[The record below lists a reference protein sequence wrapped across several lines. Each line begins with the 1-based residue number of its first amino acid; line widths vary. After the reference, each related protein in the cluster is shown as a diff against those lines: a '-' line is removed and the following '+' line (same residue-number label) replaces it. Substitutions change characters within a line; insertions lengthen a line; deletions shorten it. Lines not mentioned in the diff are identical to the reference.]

1 MKVHAIT
8 DVGRVRDSNQDYCM
22 YITDPIGDLP
32 NLFLVA
38 DGMGGHKS
46 GDLASRFT
54 VDTFREL
61 VQSYDSLDTV
71 TILTRAV
78 KEVNKLLIRKS
89 LESSDYEGMGTTLVA
104 ATIEGD
110 TLKVANVGD
119 SRLYI
124 INEDICQITRDH
136 SLVEEMVQRGQLEKD
151 EARTHANKNIIT
163 RAIGV
168 DNDVTPEIFSVD
180 LEEGSKI
187 LICTDGLTNM
197 VDDGRIQR
205 LVKKGGTVKD
215 ITERLVQAAMEG
227 GGKDNITVMVIDPD
241 TER

>member
-8 DVGRVRDSNQDYCM
+8 DVGRVRDSNQDFCM
-22 YITDPIGDLP
+22 YITEPIGDLP

-54 VDTFREL
+54 VETFREL

-71 TILTRAV
+71 TLLTKAV

-104 ATIEGD
+104 ATIEGN

-119 SRLYI
+119 SRLYT

-187 LICTDGLTNM
+187 LMCTDGLTNM
-197 VDDGRIQR
+197 VDDGRIKR
-205 LVKKGGTVKD
+205 LVKKGGTVED
-215 ITERLVQAAMEG
+215 ITERLMQAAIEG

>member
-22 YITDPIGDLP
+22 YITEPIGDLP

>member
-1 MKVHAIT
+1 
-8 DVGRVRDSNQDYCM
+8 
-22 YITDPIGDLP
+22 
-32 NLFLVA
+32 
-38 DGMGGHKS
+38 
-46 GDLASRFT
+46 
-54 VDTFREL
+54 
-61 VQSYDSLDTV
+61 
-71 TILTRAV
+71 
-78 KEVNKLLIRKS
+78 
-89 LESSDYEGMGTTLVA
+89 
-104 ATIEGD
+104 
-110 TLKVANVGD
+110 
-119 SRLYI
+119 
-124 INEDICQITRDH
+124 
-136 SLVEEMVQRGQLEKD
+136 MVQRGQLEKD

>member
-54 VDTFREL
+54 VETFREL

-71 TILTRAV
+71 TLLTKAV
-78 KEVNKLLIRKS
+78 KEANKLLIRKS

-180 LEEGSKI
+180 LEEGLKI
-187 LICTDGLTNM
+187 LMCTDGLTNM

-205 LVKKGGTVKD
+205 LVKKGGSVKD
-215 ITERLVQAAMEG
+215 ITERLVQPANG
-227 GGKDNITVMVIDPD
+227 
-241 TER
+241 RRRQR

>member
-1 MKVHAIT
+1 MKVHAVT
-8 DVGRVRDSNQDYCM
+8 DVGRVRETNQDFCSY
-22 YITDPIGDLP
+22 TTEPIGALP

-38 DGMGGHKS
+38 DGMGGHRS

-54 VDTFREL
+54 VETFREL
-61 VQSYDSLDTV
+61 VQNYDSFDTV
-71 TILTRAV
+71 TILTDAV

-89 LESSDYEGMGTTLVA
+89 LESPDYEGMGTTLVA
-104 ATIEGD
+104 ATIEGNM
-110 TLKVANVGD
+110 LKVANVGD
-119 SRLYI
+119 SRLYLI
-124 INEDICQITRDH
+124 KDDICQITRDH

-168 DNDVTPEIFSVD
+168 DNDVTPELFSVD
-180 LEEGSKI
+180 IEKGSKI

-197 VDDGRIQR
+197 VDDNKIER
-205 LVKKGGTVKD
+205 LVKKGGTVRD
-215 ITERLVQAAMEG
+215 ITERLVTAALDG

-241 TER
+241 SER

>member
-8 DVGRVRDSNQDYCM
+8 DVGRVRDSNQDFCM
-22 YITDPIGDLP
+22 YITEPIGDLP

-54 VDTFREL
+54 VETFREL

-71 TILTRAV
+71 TLLTKAV

-104 ATIEGD
+104 ATIEGN

-119 SRLYI
+119 SRLYT

-187 LICTDGLTNM
+187 LMCTDGLTNM

-205 LVKKGGTVKD
+205 LVKKGGTVED
-215 ITERLVQAAMEG
+215 ITERLMQAAIEG

>member
-22 YITDPIGDLP
+22 YITEPIGDLP

-78 KEVNKLLIRKS
+78 KEPL
-89 LESSDYEGMGTTLVA
+89 
-104 ATIEGD
+104 
-110 TLKVANVGD
+110 
-119 SRLYI
+119 
-124 INEDICQITRDH
+124 Q
-136 SLVEEMVQRGQLEKD
+136 
-151 EARTHANKNIIT
+151 
-163 RAIGV
+163 
-168 DNDVTPEIFSVD
+168 
-180 LEEGSKI
+180 
-187 LICTDGLTNM
+187 
-197 VDDGRIQR
+197 
-205 LVKKGGTVKD
+205 
-215 ITERLVQAAMEG
+215 
-227 GGKDNITVMVIDPD
+227 
-241 TER
+241 

>member
-22 YITDPIGDLP
+22 YITEPIGDLP
-32 NLFLVA
+32 NLFRVA

>member
-8 DVGRVRDSNQDYCM
+8 DVGRVRDSNQDFCM
-22 YITDPIGDLP
+22 YITEPIGDLP

-54 VDTFREL
+54 VETFREL

-71 TILTRAV
+71 TLLTKAV

-104 ATIEGD
+104 ATIEGN

-119 SRLYI
+119 SRLYT

-187 LICTDGLTNM
+187 LMCTDGLTNM

-205 LVKKGGTVKD
+205 
-215 ITERLVQAAMEG
+215 
-227 GGKDNITVMVIDPD
+227 
-241 TER
+241 

>member
-1 MKVHAIT
+1 M
-8 DVGRVRDSNQDYCM
+8 
-22 YITDPIGDLP
+22 
-32 NLFLVA
+32 
-38 DGMGGHKS
+38 
-46 GDLASRFT
+46 
-54 VDTFREL
+54 
-61 VQSYDSLDTV
+61 
-71 TILTRAV
+71 
-78 KEVNKLLIRKS
+78 
-89 LESSDYEGMGTTLVA
+89 
-104 ATIEGD
+104 
-110 TLKVANVGD
+110 ANVGD

>member
-8 DVGRVRDSNQDYCM
+8 DVGRVRDSNQDFCM
-22 YITDPIGDLP
+22 YITEPIGGLP

-38 DGMGGHKS
+38 DGMGGHKA

-54 VDTFREL
+54 VETFREL

-78 KEVNKLLIRKS
+78 KEANKLLIRKS

-180 LEEGSKI
+180 LEEGLKI
-187 LICTDGLTNM
+187 LMCTDGLTNM

-205 LVKKGGTVKD
+205 LVKKGGSVKD
-215 ITERLVQAAMEG
+215 ITERLMQAAMEG
-227 GGKDNITVMVIDPD
+227 GGKDNITVMVIDPY

>member
-22 YITDPIGDLP
+22 YITEPIGDLP

-104 ATIEGD
+104 ATIEGN

>member
-1 MKVHAIT
+1 MQQVYKAT
-8 DVGRVRDSNQDYCM
+8 DVGLVRKGNED
-22 YITDPIGDLP
+22 
-32 NLFLVA
+32 NLLVFDKVYAVA
-38 DGMGGHKS
+38 DGMGGEAAGEVASQLLVNTVQEK
-46 GDLASRFT
+46 LAG
-54 VDTFREL
+54 RE
-61 VQSYDSLDTV
+61 Q
-71 TILTRAV
+71 
-78 KEVNKLLIRKS
+78 IREAE
-89 LESSDYEGMGTTLVA
+89 LCQAIQDANMVIRHYVGEHPGCEGMGTT
-104 ATIEGD
+104 ATLLHIDEQDGQ
-110 TLKVANVGD
+110 AYWAHVGD

>member
-1 MKVHAIT
+1 MKVYAIT
-8 DVGRVRDSNQDYCM
+8 DVGRVRDSNQDYCSFS
-22 YITDPIGDLP
+22 TEPVGDLP
-32 NLFLVA
+32 NLFIVA

-54 VDTFREL
+54 VETFREL
-61 VQSYDSLDTV
+61 VQRYDSLDTV
-71 TILTRAV
+71 TILTNAV

-104 ATIEGD
+104 ATIEGN

-124 INEDICQITRDH
+124 IKEDICQITRDH

-180 LEEGSKI
+180 LETGEKV
-187 LICTDGLTNM
+187 LMCTDGLTNM
-197 VDDGRIQR
+197 VDDNRILR
-205 LVKKGGTVKD
+205 FIKKGGSVRD
-215 ITERLVQAAMEG
+215 ITERLLQAALES
-227 GGKDNITVMVIDPD
+227 GGKDNITVMVIDPE

>member
-1 MKVHAIT
+1 MKVYAVT
-8 DVGRVRDSNQDYCM
+8 DVGRVRDSNQDYCS
-22 YITDPIGDLP
+22 YITEPIGDLP

-54 VDTFREL
+54 VETFREL

-71 TILTRAV
+71 TILTNAV

-104 ATIEGD
+104 ATIEGA

-124 INEDICQITRDH
+124 IKEDICQITRDH

-180 LEEGSKI
+180 LDEGSKI
-187 LICTDGLTNM
+187 LMCTDGLTNM
-197 VDDGRIQR
+197 VDDNRIQR
-205 LVKKGGTVKD
+205 LIKKGGTVKD
-215 ITERLVQAAMEG
+215 ITERLLDAALES
-227 GGKDNITVMVIDPD
+227 GGKDNITVMVIDPE